1 VGIARTWN
9 ANQALRA
16 QRAQQGSEGVS
27 AGPGHSSLHHPRSP
41 AYRVHTVVNAPHAAN
56 RVVQRLLYDVG
67 RPSIL
72 VEHNRAEYA
81 KQRREMLQFW
91 SDYLDRLAP
100 AADLLLS
107 PEELHTRPVL
117 AFSRVA

>member
-1 VGIARTWN
+1 VR
-9 ANQALRA
+9 
-16 QRAQQGSEGVS
+16 GV
-27 AGPGHSSLHHPRSP
+27 
-41 AYRVHTVVNAPHAAN
+41 Y
-56 RVVQRLLYDVG
+56 
-67 RPSIL
+67 
-72 VEHNRAEYA
+72 NRAEYA

-107 PEELHTRPVL
+107 PPKELRTQPVL